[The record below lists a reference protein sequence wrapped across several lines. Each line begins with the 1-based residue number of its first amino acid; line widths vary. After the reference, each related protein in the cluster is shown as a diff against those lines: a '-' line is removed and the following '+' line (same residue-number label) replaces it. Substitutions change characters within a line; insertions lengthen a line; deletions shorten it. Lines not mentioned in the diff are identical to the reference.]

1 MIVRLKEYQVEEAY
15 RVYVTDTLYYQ
26 AENKKLSV
34 RYYDLIRPKRS
45 DNRSADEIIKETI
58 VKAGLIVLKESEDD
72 NV

>member
-1 MIVRLKEYQVEEAY
+1 MEEAY

-34 RYYDLIRPKRS
+34 RYYDLIRPKRIDS
-45 DNRSADEIIKETI
+45 RSADEIIKETI
-58 VKAGLIVLKESEDD
+58 VKAGLTVLEEKDDD